1 MSSFHAMVFRFRNNT
16 QIPNSQI
23 SRFFSNPNIKDDSQ
37 RTAKV
42 ETSKTNDSI
51 ETSEHSE
58 HASNN
63 CNETKP
69 ATTDEIK
76 LKTDEI
82 QPKQIKQSTK
92 RSTKTQIRSE
102 QSMAN
107 SDTKSTIK
115 SFFSNE
121 NNDSMS
127 DFEIPTK
134 VVKKVPKPLK
144 PATKTSKTSRRKQPD
159 IRKALNKRD
168 VSSKDYHRLSEEAQL
183 ELALA
188 MSKAE
193 ASKTDTSSQPF
204 SLEAF
209 EYKAVNAK
217 GDENFSNFFNI
228 PKRKNARFKWN
239 TKCTQLTRRDNDVQ
253 KEKVRKKIDELLVNN
268 IIVESRQ
275 TQCAPEPNLF
285 TLPDYSSYEIFSKRL
300 QRVCVS
306 ERILFEINGCP
317 DHSGDNILS
326 YYTNNLV
333 ERTDLRAGVLLR
345 DWSKIPGRDSKYDS
359 YASDKSDTEHMENR
373 IESMETENP
382 KTDDVPVISS
392 QSEQMDDCVVDN
404 QTAANERLEP
414 MELDQQTEEIEEN
427 RDDRECEQ
435 NQYCQEF
442 DQNQDA
448 EGIEKDPNPELIEN
462 SQIIS
467 VENEYHGSADSSDDE
482 DVTFVMDSSDIQS
495 KVDEINSKIRLS
507 QSSEFFE
514 PAVLTYDAGQRS
526 PDLFDDD
533 DDIFMVDDE
542 EMRKNFIFLFFIY
555 RSLFFKIQ

>member
-1 MSSFHAMVFRFRNNT
+1 MVFRFRNNT
-16 QIPNSQI
+16 QFPNSQI

-37 RTAKV
+37 RTAEV
-42 ETSKTNDSI
+42 ETSKTIDSI
-51 ETSEHSE
+51 ETGEHSE
-58 HASNN
+58 HASKNH
-63 CNETKP
+63 NETKP
-69 ATTDEIK
+69 ATTDGIK

-82 QPKQIKQSTK
+82 QPNTTKQSTK
-92 RSTKTQIRSE
+92 RSTKTQIRSDT
-102 QSMAN
+102 MAI

-144 PATKTSKTSRRKQPD
+144 PSTKTSKTSRRKQPD

-168 VSSKDYHRLSEEAQL
+168 VSSKDYHLLSEEAQL

-188 MSKAE
+188 ISKAE
-193 ASKTDTSSQPF
+193 ADKTDTSSQPF

-217 GDENFSNFFNI
+217 GDENFSNFFNV

-239 TKCTQLTRRDNDVQ
+239 SKCTQLTRRNNDVQ

-275 TQCAPEPNLF
+275 TQCATEPNLF

-300 QRVCVS
+300 QRICVS

-317 DHSGDNILS
+317 DHSGDNILA

-345 DWSKIPGRDSKYDS
+345 DWSKIPGRDSIYDS
-359 YASDKSDTEHMENR
+359 RTNASDKSDTEHMGKQ

-392 QSEQMDDCVVDN
+392 QSGQMDDCVVDN
-404 QTAANERLEP
+404 QTAANERLEL
-414 MELDQQTEEIEEN
+414 MELDQQTEEIAEN

-435 NQYCQEF
+435 NQNCQEG

-448 EGIEKDPNPELIEN
+448 ETINKQPNPDLIEN

-467 VENEYHGSADSSDDE
+467 VGNEYHGSADSSDDE

-533 DDIFMVDDE
+533 DDIFMVEDE
-542 EMRKNFIFLFFIY
+542 EMRKNFIFLFY
-555 RSLFFKIQ
+555 